1 MDAELLKWVG
11 GIAISLI
18 GALLM
23 LLYKVHD
30 ARISSKADAE
40 TVQSLEERITQM
52 HAENKAAAFSMESRF
67 RQDYATLNANFA
79 HLTGRIDQVLT
90 HLSRRSE

>member
-1 MDAELLKWVG
+1 MDKDVLLWG
-11 GIAISLI
+11 AGIAIGLI
-18 GALLM
+18 GALLG

-30 ARISSKADAE
+30 ARINAKADADVV
-40 TVQSLEERITQM
+40 TSMNERITQM
-52 HAENKAAAFSMESRF
+52 HAENKAAAFSMETRF

-90 HLSRRSE
+90 HISRRAE